1 MRNRRLITAAAA
13 ACTVAALAAGSALG
27 TPAGHPPAPARSATE
42 VSAAHPAA
50 GKSGTPAGVQLQ
62 GWLYPGSA
70 GEPQCAGQA
79 EYADDRL
86 KTGALSPEYWAVQPN
101 GTLLLET
108 TAQGLCNAYSAAN
121 VADLK
126 AHSAAQY
133 PTVSAMDTA
142 TVRALVGSS
151 VRRGQAV
158 QQLTAMTVNAGLTGI
173 DVDMEDYWSWA
184 PADFTGYRTFL
195 TELAT
200 SLHSAG
206 KRLQVD
212 APAMTEDASWYDYAA
227 VAATGVDEIAIMA
240 YDDEYASDPG
250 GKCKAITPYAWLKQV
265 VQYAQSKVPDHDR
278 LVIGLPS
285 YGYSAPAACD
295 TSAITGNIP
304 FSVMR
309 GNPGWSGNA
318 ATIERRRDSGS
329 GEIRWTSGGRLYDYV
344 DRTAMDRKLKVLTG
358 LGVTKVSVWSLGGNP
373 WFTR

>member
-1 MRNRRLITAAAA
+1 MRNRRLLTAAAAAA
-13 ACTVAALAAGSALG
+13 ACTVAALTAGSALG
-27 TPAGHPPAPARSATE
+27 SPTPAPAH
-42 VSAAHPAA
+42 AAPAPAA
-50 GKSGTPAGVQLQ
+50 APGVQLQ

-86 KTGALSPEYWAVQPN
+86 KGGALKPEYWAVQPN

-108 TAQGLCNAYSAAN
+108 AAQGLCNAYSAAN

-126 AHSAAQY
+126 AHSAYQY
-133 PTVSAMDTA
+133 PTVSAMDTP

-151 VRRGQAV
+151 TRRGQAV
-158 QQLTAMTVNAGLTGI
+158 QQLTSLVVGAGLTGV
-173 DVDMEDYWSWA
+173 DVDMEDYWSWSTG
-184 PADFTGYRTFL
+184 DFANYRTFL
-195 TELAT
+195 TQLAT
-200 SLHSAG
+200 SLHAAG

-212 APAMTEDASWYDYAA
+212 APAMTEDAPYYDYAA
-227 VAATGVDEIAIMA
+227 VVATGVDELAIMA
-240 YDDEYASDPG
+240 YDAEYDSEPG
-250 GKCKAITPYAWLKQV
+250 GKCKAITPYAWLREV
-265 VQYAQSKVPDHDR
+265 VGYAQGKVPNRDK

-295 TSAITGNIP
+295 TAGIEGNIP

-309 GNPGWSGNA
+309 GKPGWSGSA
-318 ATIERRRDSGS
+318 ATVEQRRDSGS

-344 DRTAMDRKLKVLTG
+344 DRTAMDRKLQVLTG
-358 LGVTKVSVWSLGGNP
+358 LGVTKVSVWSLGGNL